1 MFRALIIFFI
11 SLFVAA
17 VAGLPFEV
25 EADRFKLVNKG
36 DILYA
41 SGNVVVGYKQYSLK
55 SNDLQYVKKNN
66 ELKLVG
72 DVSIYDRHNNH
83 LMADSLRLFLDS
95 EEGEILNGH
104 IKTNKDY
111 IIQSKRIVLNSDVI
125 ELKECTI
132 TTCQSLSP
140 EWYFKSQFL
149 SVNRRN
155 NFINADQNTL
165 YFYGLPV
172 FYIPSFSQSVSD
184 ETLSNRPTPE
194 FGYNQIDQ
202 AFFNVY
208 IGYTISKN
216 ITGKVGVG
224 TSQGRG
230 FRTGATHIYTPRKNQ
245 SLTIKT
251 YDVHHTG
258 FEGGVSYRWRNEEDD
273 SSQHVISALFIPSE
287 NKTITALFSVD
298 YLFDTSYY
306 NELYHSLPDARLS
319 IDHVPF
325 YAGFEASG
333 DIATGYY
340 MDRINR
346 GNRHQILA
354 DLERDIFSIH
364 QFLVVNNQIQFKDNY
379 YSDDQVYW
387 RRLLNST
394 SFNFDFLNT
403 KNTLTYTKV
412 LVNSGGSPFIFDTI
426 NEVNDDELS
435 TQSKITLLPVILS
448 VNSDYQINNQS
459 FRNFQYSLHW
469 VFQCWQL
476 DLSINTVWKAVSFGI
491 SIPNI

>member
-1 MFRALIIFFI
+1 MSLI
-11 SLFVAA
+11 A
-17 VAGLPFEV
+17 VAGLPFDV
-25 EADRFKLVNKG
+25 EADHFKLVNKG
-36 DILYA
+36 EVFYA
-41 SGNVVVGYKQYSLK
+41 SGNVVIAYKHYSLK
-55 SNDLQYVKKNN
+55 SNDLQYSKKNN

-72 DVSIYDRHNNH
+72 DVSIYDRQNNH

-104 IKTNKDY
+104 IRTNKDY
-111 IIQSKRIVLNSDVI
+111 IIQSTRIVLKSDVI
-125 ELKECTI
+125 ELKDCSI

-149 SVNRRN
+149 SVNQRN

-184 ETLSNRPTPE
+184 ATISNRPTPE

-202 AFFNVY
+202 TFFNVY
-208 IGYTISKN
+208 LGYLLSEN
-216 ITGKVGVG
+216 ITGKAGVG
-224 TSQGRG
+224 TSERRG
-230 FRTGATHIYTPRKNQ
+230 FRYGATHIYTPQKNQ

-251 YDVHHTG
+251 YDVHQTG
-258 FEGGVSYRWRNEEDD
+258 FEGGLSYRWQNEDD
-273 SSQHVISALFIPSE
+273 DSFQPFISALFIPSE
-287 NKTITALFSVD
+287 NKTINASFFMD
-298 YLFDTSYY
+298 YLYDTSHY
-306 NELYHSLPDARLS
+306 NELYHSLPDVRLAV
-319 IDHVPF
+319 DHIPF
-325 YAGFEASG
+325 YFGFEVSG
-333 DIATGYY
+333 EIATGYY

-354 DLERDIFSIH
+354 NLKRDILSIH
-364 QFLVVNNQIQFKDNY
+364 QFLIVNNQIQLKDNY
-379 YSDDQVYW
+379 YSDDLVYW

-394 SFNFDFLNT
+394 SFDFDLLNT
-403 KNTLTYTKV
+403 ENTLTYTKI
-412 LVNSGGSPFIFDTI
+412 LVNNGGSPFIFDTI

-435 TQSKITLLPVILS
+435 TRSKITLLPVILS
-448 VNSDYQINNQS
+448 VNSDYQINNKS

-476 DLSINTVWKAVSFGI
+476 DFSINTVWKEVSFGI